1 MRKKGITLLC
11 IVLSMAIMQINIRL
25 TSAHENLNLFDEIL
39 IQTKS
44 KTVEYGLKTC
54 FETQEDSKEICNYLI
69 SAIDLDYKKV
79 ILTRTENK
87 DSYNVD
93 FSSGNARGYV
103 EALKYKN
110 KSLITINISTVSNEN
125 GLVSLKNKISASIGC
140 RGKNVKYFQYLKA
153 KVEKTSKNG
162 GTNNINVINQKIIK
176 ILKSYGTEN
185 IDTVSLNNG
194 LSTMAYTRK
203 FDENVINNKLFDF
216 NYAVCS
222 YSSGNYIIIG
232 TPEIITT
239 Y

>member
-39 IQTKS
+39 IQTNS

-54 FETQEDSKEICNYLI
+54 FETQEDSKEICDYLI
-69 SAIDLDYKKV
+69 STLNLDNKKT

-87 DSYNVD
+87 DYYNVD
-93 FSSGNARGYV
+93 FSSENANGYV

-110 KSLITINISTVSNEN
+110 KSLITINISNVSNEN
-125 GLVSLKNKISASIGC
+125 GLAFLKNNVSASIGS
-140 RGKNVKYFQYLKA
+140 RGKNIKYFQYLKA
-153 KVEKTSKNG
+153 KVEETSENG
-162 GTNNINVINQKIIK
+162 GENNTNVINLKIIK
-176 ILKSYGTEN
+176 ILKSCGTEN
-185 IDTVSLNNG
+185 IETVNLNNG

-203 FDENVINNKLFDF
+203 FDEKVINNKLIDF

-222 YSSGNYIIIG
+222 YSSGKYIIIG